1 MGLWQQ
7 MKSGKT
13 PQEMEKSGADF
24 SPGTQTGGNLE
35 EAPGNGNA
43 GKVRFKNSSP
53 HQIGRS
59 WMVKFELLAEDSG
72 QPR

>member
-13 PQEMEKSGADF
+13 PSEREESQAAF
-24 SPGTQTGGNLE
+24 STEAQPGGNLE
-35 EAPGNGNA
+35 KATSNGSA
-43 GKVRFKNSSP
+43 GKERFKNSP
-53 HQIGRS
+53 YQIGRS